1 MRISDWSSD
10 VCSSDLAH
18 GDRAGVAMHDLDVLD
33 RHAERVGDEL
43 GEGRLVA
50 LAVAVRAGEDG
61 DRAGRVETHLRRF
74 PEAASGPQRPHHRL
88 RRDTAGRDVG
98 GDAEAAQ
105 LTLRLYVLGALRNA
119 HVR

>member
-1 MRISDWSSD
+1 M
-10 VCSSDLAH
+10 CSSDLTQARAVGAH
-18 GDRAGVAMHDLDVLD
+18 AQGDRAGVAVHDLDVLD

-74 PEAASGPQRPHHRL
+74 PEADAGPQRAHHR
-88 RRDTAGRDVG
+88 RGRDTAGLRSEERRVG
-98 GDAEAAQ
+98 KEW
-105 LTLRLYVLGALRNA
+105 
-119 HVR
+119 VRTCRYRWSPYK